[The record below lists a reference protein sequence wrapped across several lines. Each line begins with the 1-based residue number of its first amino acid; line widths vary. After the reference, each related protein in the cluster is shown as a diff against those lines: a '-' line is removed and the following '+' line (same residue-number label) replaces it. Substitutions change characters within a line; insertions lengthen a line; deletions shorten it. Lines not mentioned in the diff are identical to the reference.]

1 MQVSLENTNPL
12 ERRMTVS
19 LPAERLD
26 GVVGKR
32 LQEIARTA
40 RLKGFR
46 PGKIPAKVVE
56 QRWGTQV
63 RDEVLGERLGADG
76 HPARLDQCRDHDRTR
91 W

>member
-1 MQVSLENTNPL
+1 MQVSLENTGSL

-19 LPAERLD
+19 LPSERLD

-46 PGKIPAKVVE
+46 PGKIPTKVIE
-56 QRWGTQV
+56 QRFGTQV
-63 RDEVLGERLGADG
+63 REEVLALCKRFPIYGS
-76 HPARLDQCRDHDRTR
+76 
-91 W
+91 